1 MSCLLITNDYPPKLG
16 GIQIYLWELWRR
28 LPADRVSVY
37 TRDYPGTQEFDAGE
51 DYHIIRET
59 RFPLLPTP
67 AVRRRAEEIIAE
79 VKPRLVLIDP
89 ALPLG
94 AIGRKLSVPYGLV
107 LHGAE
112 GTIPTQLP
120 MLRSAMNRVVG
131 GAEFVISAS
140 QWASDMVSPATAASK
155 TSSPLKQDTDRFRPN
170 TAKAAPQTPFHYIP
184 PGVDT
189 ARFHP
194 HSEAQ
199 KSAARQRFGLG
210 EDALVLLSV
219 SRLVPR
225 KGMDNLIKSAA
236 GLQRD
241 HPNLELVIAGGGRDL
256 SRLQAIAKRA
266 GANVKFLGRVAD
278 EDLPSLY
285 GSADIFAMLCRER
298 WGGLEQEGFGVVFLE
313 AAASG
318 IPQIAGDSGGAAE
331 AVAHGET
338 GFVVPAHRQNAYMA
352 DALRDLVESPALRQ
366 QMGSQARQRAELE
379 FSYDLLAERLQKVLG
394 IK

>member
-37 TRDYPGTQEFDAGE
+37 TRDYPGAQEFDAGE
-51 DYHIIRET
+51 DYRIFRET

-79 VKPRLVLIDP
+79 VKPQLVLIDP

-94 AIGRKLSVPYGLV
+94 VIGRKLSVPYGLV

-112 GTIPTQLP
+112 ATIPTQLP
-120 MLRSAMNRVVG
+120 GLRSAMNRVVG
-131 GAEFVISAS
+131 GAELVISAS
-140 QWASDMVSPATAASK
+140 QWASDMVSPAKAAS
-155 TSSPLKQDTDRFRPN
+155 R
-170 TAKAAPQTPFHYIP
+170 TPFHYIP

-199 KSAARQRFGLG
+199 KSAARRRFGLG

-225 KGMDNLIKSAA
+225 KGMDNLIKAAA

-256 SRLQAIAKRA
+256 SRLQAVAKRT
-266 GANVKFLGRVAD
+266 GASVKFLGRVAD

-366 QMGSQARQRAELE
+366 QMGSQARLRAERE
-379 FSYDLLAERLQKVLG
+379 FSYDLLAKRLQKVLG
-394 IK
+394 V

>member
-37 TRDYPGTQEFDAGE
+37 TRDYPGAQEFDAGE
-51 DYHIIRET
+51 DYRIFRET

-79 VKPRLVLIDP
+79 VKPQLVLIDP

-94 AIGRKLSVPYGLV
+94 VIGRKLSVPYGLV

-112 GTIPTQLP
+112 ATIPTQLP
-120 MLRSAMNRVVG
+120 LLRSAMNRVVG
-131 GAEFVISAS
+131 GAELVISAS

-155 TSSPLKQDTDRFRPN
+155 TPSPLKPDTDRFR
-170 TAKAAPQTPFHYIP
+170 TAKAASQTPFHYIP

-199 KSAARQRFGLG
+199 KSTARRRFGLG

-225 KGMDNLIKSAA
+225 KGMDNLIKAAA

-241 HPNLELVIAGGGRDL
+241 HPNLEMVIAGGGRDL
-256 SRLQAIAKRA
+256 SRLQAVAKRT
-266 GANVKFLGRVAD
+266 GTSVKFLGRVAD

-318 IPQIAGDSGGAAE
+318 IPQIAGYSGGAAE

-366 QMGSQARQRAELE
+366 QMGASARQRAERE
-379 FSYDLLAERLQKVLG
+379 FSYDLLAKRLRQVLV
-394 IK
+394 

>member
-16 GIQIYLWELWRR
+16 GIQVYLWELWRR
-28 LPADRVSVY
+28 LPADQVSVY
-37 TRDYPGTQEFDAGE
+37 TRDYPGAQEFDAGE
-51 DYHIIRET
+51 DYRIIRET

-79 VKPRLVLIDP
+79 LQPSLVLIDP

-94 AIGRKLSVPYGLV
+94 LIGSKLSVPYGLV

-112 GTIPTQLP
+112 ATIPTQLP
-120 MLRSAMNRVVG
+120 MLRSAMNRSVG
-131 GAEFVISAS
+131 AAELVISS
-140 QWASDMVSPATAASK
+140 GQWAIDMVASSKAAS
-155 TSSPLKQDTDRFRPN
+155 R
-170 TAKAAPQTPFHYIP
+170 TPFHYIP

-189 ARFHP
+189 ARFRP
-194 HSEAQ
+194 CTAEE

-210 EDALVLLSV
+210 KNALVLLSV

-225 KGMDNLIKSAA
+225 KGMDNLIKTAA
-236 GLQRD
+236 SLQRD

-256 SRLQAIAKRA
+256 SRLQAIAKRT
-266 GANVKFLGRVAD
+266 GANVKFLGRVAY

-318 IPQIAGDSGGAAE
+318 IPQIAGDSGGASE
-331 AVAHGET
+331 AVVHGET
-338 GFVVPAHRQNAYMA
+338 GFVVPAYRTNTYMA
-352 DALRDLVESPALRQ
+352 ETLRDLVESPALRQ
-366 QMGSQARQRAELE
+366 QMGEKARLRAEQE
-379 FSYDLLAERLQKVLG
+379 FSYDLMAERLQGVLEV
-394 IK
+394 K

>member
-28 LPADRVSVY
+28 LPSDQVSVY
-37 TRDYPGTQEFDAGE
+37 TRDYPGAREFDAGE
-51 DYHIIRET
+51 NYRIIRET

-94 AIGRKLSVPYGLV
+94 IVGRKLSVPYGLV

-112 GTIPTQLP
+112 ATIPTQLP
-120 MLRSAMNRVVG
+120 LLRSAMNRTVSA
-131 GAEFVISAS
+131 AEFVVSAS
-140 QWASDMVSPATAASK
+140 QWATDTVSPAQAASK
-155 TSSPLKQDTDRFRPN
+155 TPSPLKPGTDRSRFHSAE
-170 TAKAAPQTPFHYIP
+170 TASQTPFHYIP

-210 EDALVLLSV
+210 ENALVLLSV

-225 KGMDNLIKSAA
+225 KGMDNLIKAAA
-236 GLQRD
+236 GLQGD

-256 SRLQAIAKRA
+256 SRLQAIAKRT
-266 GANVKFLGRVAD
+266 GANVKFLGRVSD

-331 AVAHGET
+331 AVSHGET
-338 GFVVPAHRQNAYMA
+338 GFVVPAHRPSAYMSET
-352 DALRDLVESPALRQ
+352 LQDLVESPALRQ
-366 QMGSQARQRAELE
+366 QMGAKARLRVEAE
-379 FSYDLLAERLQKVLG
+379 FSYDLLAERLREVLG
-394 IK
+394 V

>member
-28 LPADRVSVY
+28 QPADQVSVY
-37 TRDYPGTQEFDAGE
+37 TRDYPGAQEFDAGE
-51 DYHIIRET
+51 DYRIIRET

-67 AVRRRAEEIIAE
+67 SVRRRAEKIIAE
-79 VKPRLVLIDP
+79 VKPQLVLIDP

-94 AIGRKLSVPYGLV
+94 IIGRKLSVPYGLV

-112 GTIPTQLP
+112 ATIPTQLP
-120 MLRSAMNRVVG
+120 MLHSAMNRVVG
-131 GAEFVISAS
+131 AAEFVISAS
-140 QWASDMVSPATAASK
+140 QWASDMVSPAKAASK
-155 TSSPLKQDTDRFRPN
+155 TPSPLKPDTDRSRSN
-170 TAKAAPQTPFHYIP
+170 TAKAASQTPFHYIP

-225 KGMDNLIKSAA
+225 KGMDNLIKAAA

-256 SRLQAIAKRA
+256 SRLQAVAKRT
-266 GANVKFLGRVAD
+266 GANVKFLERVDD

-318 IPQIAGDSGGAAE
+318 IPQIAGDSGGASE
-331 AVAHGET
+331 AVAHGES
-338 GFVVPAHRQNAYMA
+338 GFVVPAHRQNANMA

-366 QMGSQARQRAELE
+366 QMGASARLRAERE
-379 FSYDLLAERLQKVLG
+379 FSYDLLAERLQKVLRV
-394 IK
+394 

>member
-28 LPADRVSVY
+28 LPADQVSVY
-37 TRDYPGTQEFDAGE
+37 TRDYTEAQEFDAAE
-51 DYHIIRET
+51 DYRIFRET

-67 AVRRRAEEIIAE
+67 AVRRRAEKIIAE
-79 VKPRLVLIDP
+79 VKPQLVLIDP

-94 AIGRKLSVPYGLV
+94 IIGRKLSVPYGLV

-112 GTIPTQLP
+112 ATIPTQLP
-120 MLRSAMNRVVG
+120 GLRSAMNRVVG
-131 GAEFVISAS
+131 GADLVISAS
-140 QWASDMVSPATAASK
+140 QWASDMVSPA
-155 TSSPLKQDTDRFRPN
+155 
-170 TAKAAPQTPFHYIP
+170 KAAPKTLKPDTDHFRLSTSKAASRTPFHYIP

-199 KSAARQRFGLG
+199 KSAARRRFGLG

-225 KGMDNLIKSAA
+225 KGMDNLIKAAA

-256 SRLQAIAKRA
+256 SRLQAVAKRA
-266 GANVKFLGRVAD
+266 GASVKFLGRVAD

-338 GFVVPAHRQNAYMA
+338 GFVVPAHRQNAYMT
-352 DALRDLVESPALRQ
+352 DALRDLAESPALRQ
-366 QMGSQARQRAELE
+366 QMGASARLRAERE

-394 IK
+394 V

>member
-37 TRDYPGTQEFDAGE
+37 TRDYPGAQEFDAGE
-51 DYHIIRET
+51 DYRIFRET
-59 RFPLLPTP
+59 RLPLLPGP

-79 VKPRLVLIDP
+79 VKPRLALIDP

-94 AIGRKLSVPYGLV
+94 AIGRSLSVPYGLV

-112 GTIPTQLP
+112 ATIPTQLP
-120 MLRSAMNRVVG
+120 GLRSAMNRTVSA
-131 GAEFVISAS
+131 AEFVVSAS
-140 QWASDMVSPATAASK
+140 QWATDTVTSAKSAS
-155 TSSPLKQDTDRFRPN
+155 R
-170 TAKAAPQTPFHYIP
+170 TPFHYIP

-194 HSEAQ
+194 HKAEE

-210 EDALVLLSV
+210 ENDLVLLSV

-225 KGMDNLIKSAA
+225 KGMDNLIKAAA
-236 GLQRD
+236 GLQGD
-241 HPNLELVIAGGGRDL
+241 HPNLKLVIAGGGRDL
-256 SRLQAIAKRA
+256 SRLQAIARRT
-266 GANVKFLGRVAD
+266 GANVKFLGRVSD
-278 EDLPSLY
+278 EVLPSLY

-338 GFVVPAHRQNAYMA
+338 GYVVPAHRQNEYMA
-352 DALRDLVESPALRQ
+352 ATLRNLVESPALRQ
-366 QMGSQARQRAELE
+366 QMGEKARLRAVAE
-379 FSYDLLAERLQKVLG
+379 FSYDLLAERLRVILG
-394 IK
+394 L